1 MHGIRQTDRMERSE
15 KGGEVMICEDIYLM
29 REQLIDEYEKAL
41 AEDDGYKAR
50 CILEELQEMEL
61 ERG

>member
-1 MHGIRQTDRMERSE
+1 
-15 KGGEVMICEDIYLM
+15 MICEDIYLM
-29 REQLIDEYEKAL
+29 REKLIDDYEKAR
-41 AEDDGYKAR
+41 AEGDTYKAN

>member
-1 MHGIRQTDRMERSE
+1 
-15 KGGEVMICEDIYLM
+15 MICEDIYLM
-29 REQLIDEYEKAL
+29 REQLIDEYEKSL

-50 CILEELQEMEL
+50 CILEEIQEMEL

>member
-1 MHGIRQTDRMERSE
+1 
-15 KGGEVMICEDIYLM
+15 MICEDIYLH
-29 REQLIDEYEKAL
+29 RQKLIEEYERAR
-41 AEDDGYKAR
+41 AEDDTFKAN